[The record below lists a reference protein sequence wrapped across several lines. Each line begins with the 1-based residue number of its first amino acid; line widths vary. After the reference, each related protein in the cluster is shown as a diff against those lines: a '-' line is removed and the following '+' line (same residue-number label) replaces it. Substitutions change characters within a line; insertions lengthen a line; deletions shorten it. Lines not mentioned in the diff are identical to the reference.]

1 MIVTENYLG
10 KIVFSTDYIK
20 SVVSKTV
27 SECFGVAGMS
37 CTSLKEYIFSKFP
50 VFGKGFPGTGIK
62 VKIVEN
68 EVKISLHISVAYG
81 TNISAV
87 VKSVKNKVRF
97 ALAET
102 AGIPVRSV
110 SVYVDNVKN

>member
-10 KIVFSTDYIK
+10 KIVFTTDYIK

-27 SECFGVAGMS
+27 SDCFGVAEMS
-37 CTSLKEYIFSKFP
+37 CTNLREYVFSKF
-50 VFGKGFPGTGIK
+50 FGKKLPDTGIN

-68 EVKISLHISVAYG
+68 EVKVSLHISAAYG

-87 VKSVKNKVRF
+87 VSSIKNKVRF

-102 AGIPVRSV
+102 AGIPVCSV
-110 SVYVDNVKN
+110 SVYVDDIKL

>member
-10 KIVFSTDYIK
+10 NIVFTTDYIK

-27 SECFGVAGMS
+27 SECFGVARMS
-37 CTSLKEYIFSKFP
+37 CTNLKEYIFSELL
-50 VFGKGFPGTGIK
+50 GKPLPGTGIN

-68 EVKISLHISVAYG
+68 EVEISLHISASYG

-87 VKSVKNKVRF
+87 VKSIKNKVRF

-110 SVYVDNVKN
+110 SVYVDDVRI

>member
-10 KIVFSTDYIK
+10 KIVFTTDYIK

-27 SECFGVAGMS
+27 SECFGVAEMN
-37 CTSLKEYIFSKFP
+37 CTNLKEYIFSK
-50 VFGKGFPGTGIK
+50 VLGKPLPGTGIS
-62 VKIVEN
+62 VKITENKVE
-68 EVKISLHISVAYG
+68 ISLHITAAYG

-87 VKSVKNKVRF
+87 VKSIKNKVRF

-102 AGIPVRSV
+102 AGIPVHSV
-110 SVYVDNVKN
+110 SVYVDDVKC